1 MVCPVVAYVILYYI
15 YINYQ
20 KENCL
25 FDLHKFF
32 HDNVVGVLFL
42 VFFLQFSIISPMKNV
57 VIQI

>member
-42 VFFLQFSIISPMKNV
+42 VFFYNSQLSLP
-57 VIQI
+57 